1 MMDDVLADRM
11 ESAFRLA
18 RSGNPEAFAH
28 WMQMVEIPLWR
39 SLSRFART
47 VEVEVVVQETFMRMW
62 LFANDPERVLEG
74 QSASLR
80 FALRVARNVALEEL
94 RRCGQGRF
102 AELEE
107 LDRLPEGRLKP
118 ELPDPALGKA
128 IGECVERLPEKPR
141 NALEAR
147 IGEGHLPDRELAQA
161 VRMKANTFLQNIV
174 RARRLLADCLERKGI
189 RLGEI
194 LS

>member
-1 MMDDVLADRM
+1 M
-11 ESAFRLA
+11 ERAFRLA
-18 RSGNPEAFAH
+18 RSGNPEAFAE
-28 WMQMVEIPLWR
+28 WMGMVEIPLRR
-39 SLSRFART
+39 SLVRYARV
-47 VEVEVVVQETFMRMW
+47 VEAEVVVQETFMRMW

-80 FALRVARNVALEEL
+80 FALRVARNVALEEV

-107 LDRLPEGRLKP
+107 LDSLPEGRLNP
-118 ELPDPALGKA
+118 ELPDPALRKA
-128 IGECVERLPEKPR
+128 IGECMERLPEQPR
-141 NALEAR
+141 NALTAR

-161 VRMKANTFLQNIV
+161 VKMKVNTFLQNIV
-174 RARRLLADCLERKGI
+174 RARRLLADCLERKGV